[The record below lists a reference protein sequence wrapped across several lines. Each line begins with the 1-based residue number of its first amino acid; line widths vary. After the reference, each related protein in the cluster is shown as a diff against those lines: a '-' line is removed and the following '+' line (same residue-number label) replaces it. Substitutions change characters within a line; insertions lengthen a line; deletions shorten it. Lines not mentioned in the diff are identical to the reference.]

1 MIEFKAECGHTVR
14 AKDEDA
20 GGVVRCSYCGRN
32 AGVPDSHEDDL
43 EFLFRDTGEDSTSRP
58 GIPRTPKRRFFNKRA
73 RTSGQFDPYAL
84 IIKMCYAAALI
95 SIVIV
100 VGNKFV
106 LPLFEDGGL
115 SIRGS
120 KRAKSP
126 NEPSPSGGRRKPTQR
141 RRGGLID
148 VDPVGM
154 YVGSVPPQAWVYLV
168 EESAAPSHGR
178 ILGVPGAKASTANG
192 NALRLQDGLYAVEVV
207 LPTHYPSLND
217 VSLPSYEDFLTLRR
231 SIWTASDQER
241 TLLLDEYFLP
251 DEALRVFIDQVDE
264 VYDIVRQ
271 YRNVRVRDGRSKGVR
286 ALFLPRIRKPGSD
299 SFSIAQLVADYL
311 PGGKKYVFNDDH
323 VRGELR
329 LFGVPSR
336 DRQIIVDALERIG
349 VMPYVTPDGKTR
361 LFTIDLHDG
370 MCTAKVIREAG
381 E

>member
-1 MIEFKAECGHTVR
+1 
-14 AKDEDA
+14 
-20 GGVVRCSYCGRN
+20 
-32 AGVPDSHEDDL
+32 
-43 EFLFRDTGEDSTSRP
+43 
-58 GIPRTPKRRFFNKRA
+58 
-73 RTSGQFDPYAL
+73 
-84 IIKMCYAAALI
+84 
-95 SIVIV
+95 
-100 VGNKFV
+100 
-106 LPLFEDGGL
+106 
-115 SIRGS
+115 
-120 KRAKSP
+120 
-126 NEPSPSGGRRKPTQR
+126 
-141 RRGGLID
+141 
-148 VDPVGM
+148 
-154 YVGSVPPQAWVYLV
+154 
-168 EESAAPSHGR
+168 
-178 ILGVPGAKASTANG
+178 
-192 NALRLQDGLYAVEVV
+192 
-207 LPTHYPSLND
+207 
-217 VSLPSYEDFLTLRR
+217 
-231 SIWTASDQER
+231 
-241 TLLLDEYFLP
+241 LDEYFLP

>member
-58 GIPRTPKRRFFNKRA
+58 GIPRTRKRRFFNKRA

-100 VGNKFV
+100 VGSKFV

-126 NEPSPSGGRRKPTQR
+126 VEPSPSGGRRKPTQR

-154 YVGSVPPQAWVYLV
+154 YVGSVPPQALVYLV

-178 ILGVPGAKASTANG
+178 ILGVPGATASIANG
-192 NALRLQDGLYAVEVV
+192 NALRLQDGSYAVEVV

-217 VSLPSYEDFLTLRR
+217 VSLPSYEDYLTLRR
-231 SIWTASDQER
+231 SIETASDQER
-241 TLLLDEYFLP
+241 ALLLDEYFLP

-264 VYDIVRQ
+264 VYYIVRQ
-271 YRNVRVRDGRSKGVR
+271 YRNVRVRDSRSKGVR

-311 PGGKKYVFNDDH
+311 PGGKKYVFDDDH
-323 VRGELR
+323 VRVELR
-329 LFGVPSR
+329 FAKVPSQ

-349 VMPYVTPDGKTR
+349 VMPYVTPDGRTR
-361 LFTIDLHDG
+361 LFKIDIHDG
-370 MCTAKVIREAG
+370 MCTAKVVREAG

>member
-43 EFLFRDTGEDSTSRP
+43 EFLFRDTGEDSTPVP
-58 GIPRTPKRRFFNKRA
+58 GSPRKRKRRFFSKRA
-73 RTSGQFDPYAL
+73 RTPGQFDLYSVIL
-84 IIKMCYAAALI
+84 KMCYAAVLL

-106 LPLFEDGGL
+106 LPLFEEGGL
-115 SIRGS
+115 SNRVS
-120 KRAKSP
+120 KRAKTPGEESP
-126 NEPSPSGGRRKPTQR
+126 TGGRRKPARQ

-178 ILGVPGAKASTANG
+178 IRGVPGAKASTANG
-192 NALRLQDGLYAVEVV
+192 NALRLQDGSYAVEVV

-217 VSLPSYEDFLTLRR
+217 ASLPAYEDYLTLRR
-231 SIWTASDQER
+231 SIEGASDHER
-241 TLLLDEYFLP
+241 ALLLDGYFLP

-264 VYDIVRQ
+264 LYFIVRQ

-311 PGGKKYVFNDDH
+311 PGGKRYVFNEGH
-323 VRGELR
+323 VRSELR
-329 LFGVPSR
+329 FFGVPSQ
-336 DRQIIVDALERIG
+336 DRQIIMDALERIG
-349 VMPYVTPDGKTR
+349 MVPYVTPDARTR
-361 LFTIDLHDG
+361 LFKIDIHDG
-370 MCTAKVIREAG
+370 MCTGKVIREAG